1 MGAGTYQSVVV
12 NSKGVITAGAGLTAG
27 LIPALPATQITSG
40 TIDGAT
46 IATSDIT
53 VGSGKT
59 VNVCAGTL
67 TLADNQINKKKR
79 KPRAP
84 APGNSERAIKF
95 WHNFDKLFKMPNG
108 EGNEPSDRGVEKPLY
123 DLRAGYLSPSKDNN
137 HIMFC
142 V

>member
-1 MGAGTYQSVVV
+1 MS
-12 NSKGVITAGAGLTAG
+12 S
-27 LIPALPATQITSG
+27 
-40 TIDGAT
+40 
-46 IATSDIT
+46 
-53 VGSGKT
+53 
-59 VNVCAGTL
+59 
-67 TLADNQINKKKR
+67 LADNQINKKKR

-137 HIMFC
+137 HIMVPHQGSEVPEYLYQFKDMTIHDALKKLLEIEDLN
-142 V
+142 VYFKEMKEKQLKAEFNSKF